1 MVLILSTSE
10 GWKAE
15 STLEPCIGFEHRT
28 PGLGI
33 QRLDHKAIAPWP
45 LLISETRNP
54 NDVIMYVC
62 FIYSF
67 WHKNYFKNMQCKS
80 D

>member
-28 PGLGI
+28 PGLGTSVLTT
-33 QRLDHKAIAPWP
+33 RP
-45 LLISETRNP
+45 LLISETRNS

-62 FIYSF
+62 FIYSI